1 MVKSIDPRYND
12 YRKEDGRV
20 YDNAGIGERMMA
32 AYIVSLHEF
41 EGSFGARHRPAQA
54 VLDLL
59 KAAKKR
65 ARREG
70 KPVTL
75 VLREHMLAVEDNYD
89 DAGRQG
95 RMLRA
100 VTEDNVTRVEGSD
113 PVQDEMGR
121 QDDRRKQ
128 HRLTETTYRAAL
140 LVEGIEASRTIIP
153 HPTVVQLADGTTV
166 QRGELARG
174 GSTASSSSGGT
185 GVLALPARR
194 HEMGGM
200 VPNADQM
207 HLALQLR
214 EAPDPSPQSSAPLML
229 EHRQQLSDDARRG
242 GGARSRAGPDGD
254 GEQKEGPQPRQDA
267 RAESALVL
275 AARLVAQL
283 SDAHARGQRL

>member
-1 MVKSIDPRYND
+1 MVKSINPRYND

-41 EGSFGARHRPAQA
+41 EGRFGAKHRPAQA

-75 VLREHMLAVEDNYD
+75 VLREHMSTVEDNYD
-89 DAGRQG
+89 SAGRQR
-95 RMLRA
+95 RMLRTM
-100 VTEDNVTRVEGSD
+100 TEDNVTRVEGSD

-121 QDDRRKQ
+121 QDERREQ

-166 QRGELARG
+166 QRGELAG
-174 GSTASSSSGGT
+174 GSAASSSSSGT
-185 GVLALPARR
+185 GVLALPAPR

-214 EAPDPSPQSSAPLML
+214 EASAPLML
-229 EHRQQLSDDARRG
+229 EHRQQQPS
-242 GGARSRAGPDGD
+242 GPDGD
-254 GEQKEGPQPRQDA
+254 GGQKEGAPAA